1 MRQLAV
7 NTCTTVEELAIFIQS
22 LPSNS
27 ILGGVSGADGMVIL
41 YAADATALCVS
52 DVPLRDRLA
61 AQVAV
66 DVILQQVAGMPGAV
80 ELLRNVEEQ
89 FEGDHGARVG
99 WLSPPLT
106 ILSRIYK
113 KTMNAMPQPSLAG
126 HGKRHFSQST
136 DDHDD
141 RSASGLTLKQIK
153 AIENLI
159 DNLFLL
165 SRPRTVHG
173 SLEDAGTD

>member
-7 NTCTTVEELAIFIQS
+7 NTCTTVEELALFIQS

-41 YAADATALCVS
+41 YAADATISCVS
-52 DVPLRDRLA
+52 DIPLRDRLA
-61 AQVAV
+61 ARVAV
-66 DVILQQVAGMPGAV
+66 EVILQQVTGMPGAL

-113 KTMNAMPQPSLAG
+113 KTINAMPELSSLG
-126 HGKRHFSQST
+126 HCKHRFLRTGG
-136 DDHDD
+136 DHDD
-141 RSASGLTLKQIK
+141 PSSSELTLEQIK
-153 AIENLI
+153 AIENFI
-159 DNLFLL
+159 GRLFLL
-165 SRPRTVHG
+165 PKPRTIYG

>member
-7 NTCTTVEELAIFIQS
+7 NTCTTVEELALFIQS

-41 YAADATALCVS
+41 YAADATTLCVS

-89 FEGDHGARVG
+89 FEGDYGARVG

-113 KTMNAMPQPSLAG
+113 KTINAMPQPSLPG

-136 DDHDD
+136 GNHDD
-141 RSASGLTLKQIK
+141 PAVLGLTLEQMK

-159 DNLFLL
+159 DKLFML
-165 SRPRTVHG
+165 SKPRTIHG
-173 SLEDAGTD
+173 SLEGAGTD

>member
-7 NTCTTVEELAIFIQS
+7 STCTTVEELALFIQS

-41 YAADATALCVS
+41 YAADATTLCVS

-89 FEGDHGARVG
+89 FEDDYGVRAG

-113 KTMNAMPQPSLAG
+113 KTINAMPQSFLPD

-136 DDHDD
+136 GDHDD
-141 RSASGLTLKQIK
+141 LSASGLTLKQIK

-159 DNLFLL
+159 DSLFLF
-165 SRPRTVHG
+165 SKPRTVHG